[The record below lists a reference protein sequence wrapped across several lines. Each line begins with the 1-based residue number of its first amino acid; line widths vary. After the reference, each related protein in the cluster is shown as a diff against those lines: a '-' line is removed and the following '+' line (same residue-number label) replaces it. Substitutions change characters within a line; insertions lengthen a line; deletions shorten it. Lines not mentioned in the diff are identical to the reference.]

1 MQVIQVLVDHGAR
14 LDVKNKAGQT
24 PLGAIL
30 NPPAQ
35 RNPLADR
42 DEQRQRVIDFL
53 RGLGAPE

>member
-1 MQVIQVLVDHGAR
+1 
-14 LDVKNKAGQT
+14 VKNKAGQT